1 VIITLT
7 MLNIKSYFRGLS
19 STLLLIG
26 DQIMG
31 LRQDIVALRKDLA
44 EYNNRQDKDIR
55 LH

>member
-1 VIITLT
+1 MMRSIR
-7 MLNIKSYFRGLS
+7 SYFRGMS
-19 STLLLIG
+19 NTLLLIG

-44 EYNNRQDKDIR
+44 EYNNREDKDIR